1 MSISQLLLPEFD
13 QEMENTRKMLA
24 CVPDGKWDWK
34 PHEKSMSLG
43 RLSGH
48 IAELPSWGATMME
61 TDLFELNPE
70 EYKAYIADSP
80 ADLVET
86 FEKHRAKARE
96 AIVSAGDEAF
106 QKTWTMKFGGKTV
119 MSLPRVAVMRGMF
132 MNHLIHHRAQLSVY
146 LRLLDVPFPGMY
158 GPTADEPSSLRTSN
172 QNV

>member
-1 MSISQLLLPEFD
+1 MSISQSLLPEFD

-24 CVPDGKWDWK
+24 SVPDGKWDWK

-48 IAELPSWGATMME
+48 IAELPSWGVTAME
-61 TDLFELNPE
+61 KELFELNPG
-70 EYKAYIADSP
+70 EYKAYVADSP
-80 ADLVET
+80 AALVET
-86 FEKHRAKARE
+86 FEKHRAKVRE
-96 AIVSAGDEAF
+96 AIASASDEAF
-106 QKTWTMKFGGKTV
+106 HKIWTMKFGGRTV
-119 MSLPRVAVMRGMF
+119 MSLPRVAVIRSMF

-146 LRLLDVPFPGMY
+146 LRLLDIEFPGMY

>member
-1 MSISQLLLPEFD
+1 MSISRLLLPEFD

-48 IAELPSWGATMME
+48 IAELLSWGVTTME
-61 TDLFELNPE
+61 KEVFELNPE
-70 EYKAYIADSP
+70 EYKAYIADST

-96 AIVSAGDEAF
+96 SFANASDESF
-106 QKTWTMKFGGKTV
+106 QTIWTMKFGGKTV
-119 MSLPRVAVMRGMF
+119 ISMPRVAVIRSMI
-132 MNHLIHHRAQLSVY
+132 MNHIIHHRAQLSVY
-146 LRLLDVPFPGMY
+146 LRLLNVGFPGMY
-158 GPTADEPSSLRTSN
+158 GPTADETSSLRTNS
-172 QNV
+172 QSV